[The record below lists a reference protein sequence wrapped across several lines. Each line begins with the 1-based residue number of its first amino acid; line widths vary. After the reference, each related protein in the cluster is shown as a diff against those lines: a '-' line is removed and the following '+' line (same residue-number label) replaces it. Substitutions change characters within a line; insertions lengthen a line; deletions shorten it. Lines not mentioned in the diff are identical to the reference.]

1 MANRTVKFMGYTA
14 GACTAVFTFNGNEV
28 FNGAIA
34 ELGTAE
40 TPAELFNFEIDR
52 TVNGNIAGSLVVT
65 GSDLTA
71 VSLSMNHSLQIHD
84 AYTKDDGS
92 ADLGVTEAA
101 AAADYQWA
109 SGGSNASK
117 INITIDGAAFD
128 KGDVAAQETADGTS
142 YDGAW
147 HVEVGDGRT
156 MACDWVVVKTPTP
169 PTLEEQLDHGY
180 ITQAE
185 YDAGG
190 KGLA

>member
-1 MANRTVKFMGYTA
+1 MANRTVKFIGYTA

-40 TPAELFNFEIDR
+40 TPVELFNFEIDR
-52 TVNGNIAGSLVVT
+52 TVNGNIPGILAVT
-65 GSDLTA
+65 GSDLTV
-71 VSLSMNHSLQIHD
+71 VSLSMNHSLQVHD

-92 ADLGVTEAA
+92 ADAGVTEEE
-101 AAADYQWA
+101 AAADFQWA
-109 SGGSNASK
+109 SSGSNQSK

-128 KGDVAAQETADGTS
+128 KGDVAAQEEASGES
-142 YDGAW
+142 YGGAW
-147 HVEVGDGRT
+147 HVEVGDGKT
-156 MACDWVVVKTPTP
+156 MACDWVVTKTPTA